1 MLGVEQSPAAGASE
15 LDAPLNVPGV
25 ETVEE
30 MRLWATSAEATH
42 DYMKTS
48 PDTSTLFHLPPSSR
62 AYGPLHSPP
71 SLGPIHSRVR
81 NESMVRA
88 RFAKV
93 VNELL
98 LV

>member
-1 MLGVEQSPAAGASE
+1 MLGAEQSPAAGASE

-30 MRLWATSAEATH
+30 MRSWARSAEA
-42 DYMKTS
+42 
-48 PDTSTLFHLPPSSR
+48 
-62 AYGPLHSPP
+62 
-71 SLGPIHSRVR
+71 IHSRVR